1 MTEKRFSYKLDEIF
15 DEGNHFAYALSK
27 ENAEDIVELLNE
39 LNKEKRRLK
48 NELNLSK
55 LNLKEKNEGF
65 DKIHKMYMEQIE
77 KNNKLKQKIEALKM
91 EIAELRESEKDNYNI
106 SDGLW

>member
-1 MTEKRFSYKLDEIF
+1 MTAKRFSYKLDEIF

-39 LNKEKRRLK
+39 LNKEKRKLK

-55 LNLKEKNEGF
+55 LNLKEKNE
-65 DKIHKMYMEQIE
+65 
-77 KNNKLKQKIEALKM
+77 
-91 EIAELRESEKDNYNI
+91 
-106 SDGLW
+106 